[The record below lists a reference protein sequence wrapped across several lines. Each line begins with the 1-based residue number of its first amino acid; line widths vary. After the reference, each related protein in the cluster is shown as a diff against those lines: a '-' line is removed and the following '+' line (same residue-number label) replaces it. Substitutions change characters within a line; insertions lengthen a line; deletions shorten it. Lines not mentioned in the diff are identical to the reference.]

1 MSFLCHLQGNGNKI
15 LRLLFRCGGVD
26 VQTIK
31 QYEKKTVSMALTAAE
46 FKYRHLYGSN
56 IQRESS
62 RYLYNSIYAH

>member
-1 MSFLCHLQGNGNKI
+1 VSFLCHLQGNGNKI

-46 FKYRHLYGSN
+46 FKYQL
-56 IQRESS
+56 SS
-62 RYLYNSIYAH
+62 FMTLFIAPVSIRPVV